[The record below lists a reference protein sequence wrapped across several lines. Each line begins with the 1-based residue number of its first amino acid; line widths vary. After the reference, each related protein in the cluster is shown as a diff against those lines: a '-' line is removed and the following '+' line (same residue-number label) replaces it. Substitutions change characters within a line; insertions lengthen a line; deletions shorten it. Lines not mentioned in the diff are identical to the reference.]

1 MKNDYLIE
9 RKENFFTKVANF
21 IRNLFKKNGSE
32 EDTTSGAITSDTQNN
47 DFMDYIKVEKDS
59 NEKLL
64 NLQKSFEIGEV
75 LIDELSDN
83 ELVLLKDLYN
93 SQKVELDKQID
104 EKKTKI
110 GMLRFRLTGSVNK
123 I

>member
-21 IRNLFKKNGSE
+21 IRNLFKKNSSE

-75 LIDELSDN
+75 LIDELSDD
-83 ELVLLKDLYN
+83 ELVSLKDLYN